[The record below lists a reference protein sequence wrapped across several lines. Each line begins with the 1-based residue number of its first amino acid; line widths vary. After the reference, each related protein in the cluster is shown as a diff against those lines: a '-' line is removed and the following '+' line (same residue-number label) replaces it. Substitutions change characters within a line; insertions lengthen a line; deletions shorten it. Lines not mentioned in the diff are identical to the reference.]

1 MKNEN
6 VNAIGCVPCEK
17 VPTPRVTLCEKVES
31 LHAMISDANR
41 ISYEL
46 YDTLF
51 GDSDHVK
58 CEENSAVS
66 MDDDLDKMG
75 AEMKWLLDRLSEIR
89 ERLG

>member
-17 VPTPRVTLCEKVES
+17 VPTPRVTLCDKVKS

>member
-1 MKNEN
+1 MKNE
-6 VNAIGCVPCEK
+6 IGCVPREE
-17 VPTPRVTLCEKVES
+17 VSTPRVTLCDKVKS
-31 LHAMISDANR
+31 LHGMISDANR

-51 GDSDHVK
+51 GDSDHIK

-89 ERLG
+89 ARLG

>member
-6 VNAIGCVPCEK
+6 VNAIECVPCEK
-17 VPTPRVTLCEKVES
+17 VPTPRVTLCDKVKS

-46 YDTLF
+46 YYTLF
-51 GDSDHVK
+51 GDSDHVE

-75 AEMKWLLDRLSEIR
+75 VEMKWLLDRLSEIR
-89 ERLG
+89 ARLG